1 MRSGTPTAGLDFFRL
16 LNENEEFCAQLGK
29 SALAASRLEAELER
43 YLATGGATP
52 KKKHATLGDLLKVMK
67 TAGLEERMQPA
78 LEMLIKQR
86 NYLSHNIYRLFA
98 GSIEETILPRSELLD
113 SDVECFTER
122 AWQPAD
128 NLNGLADSIAKRILS
143 ATGRST

>member
-16 LNENEEFCAQLGK
+16 LADDHEFCAQLGK
-29 SALAASRLEAELER
+29 CVLAASRLEAEFER
-43 YLATGGATP
+43 YLATAGAMP
-52 KKKHATLGDLLKVMK
+52 NKRHATLGDLLKVMK

-78 LEMLIKQR
+78 LEMLINHR
-86 NYLSHNIYRLFA
+86 NYLSHNIHRLFA

-122 AWQPAD
+122 AWQLAA
-128 NLNGLADSIAKRILS
+128 NLNGSAD
-143 ATGRST
+143 